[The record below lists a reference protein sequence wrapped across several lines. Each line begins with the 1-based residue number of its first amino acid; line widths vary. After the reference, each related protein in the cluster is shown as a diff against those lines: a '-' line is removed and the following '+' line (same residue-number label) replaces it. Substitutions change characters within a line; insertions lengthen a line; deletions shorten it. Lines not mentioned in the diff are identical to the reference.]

1 METGINITKKDIAW
15 NYISKFFQIGT
26 GLITLPMILHFL
38 TVEEIGMNYLML
50 TVSSI
55 VSLLDFGFGPQFGRN
70 FSYVNSG
77 AQTLLKEGVLEN
89 QKGEIN
95 YHLLSVLLKT
105 AKFVY
110 VRLSLIALLFM
121 LSFGSIYIYYV
132 TKGFS
137 NVSGALPIWLLF
149 SISTFFNIYYSYYNS
164 LLTGSG
170 MIEESAIAT
179 ILSKGVY
186 IVICVIFL
194 LLKFGL
200 YSVIFANFI
209 SPFVQRYYS
218 YRVYYTLDLK
228 SKLTSKIA
236 YKEIK
241 ETYDVIW
248 FNAKKLGINFIG
260 SYAINK
266 FGFFLI
272 GLYLPLTEVGSYGLL
287 MQLANLLLGISMTMF
302 ITYEPK
308 FANYRITGQLNNFK
322 RLISLT
328 TMCYFFVMLIGSL
341 VIIYIAPIVLDL
353 IHSNAKLP
361 LIGICALYLLIIS
374 LEGNHSI
381 FASLIVS
388 KNEVPF
394 VSAALISGGVI
405 AMLSFIVLQYSNWN
419 LWGVVLVQGIVQLC
433 YNNWKWPLWVF
444 KEVNFSVKEYFYFSY
459 EIVNAKIKE
468 YGNKC
473 E

>member
-1 METGINITKKDIAW
+1 MEIGINITKRDIAW

-26 GLITLPMILHFL
+26 GLITLPLILHFL
-38 TVEEIGMNYLML
+38 TAEEIGMNYLML

-55 VSLLDFGFGPQFGRN
+55 VALLDFGFGPQFGRN
-70 FSYVNSG
+70 FSYINSG
-77 AQTLLKEGVLEN
+77 AQALLKEGVLEN

-105 AKFVY
+105 ARFVY
-110 VRLSLIALLFM
+110 VRLSLIALFVM

-137 NVSGALPIWLLF
+137 NVNGALPIWLLF

-179 ILSKGVY
+179 ILSKVTY
-186 IVICVIFL
+186 IVICVIFIL
-194 LLKFGL
+194 LNFGL
-200 YSVIFANFI
+200 YSVALANLI

-218 YRVYYTLDLK
+218 YRVYYTSDLK
-228 SKLTSKIA
+228 LKLTSKIP

-241 ETYDVIW
+241 ETFDVIW
-248 FNAKKLGINFIG
+248 YNAKKLGINFIG

-272 GLYLPLTEVGSYGLL
+272 GLYLPLTDVGAYGLL

-308 FANYRITGQLNNFK
+308 FANYRIIGQLNSLK
-322 RLISLT
+322 KLISLT
-328 TMCYFFVMLIGSL
+328 TMCYFIVMLMGSL
-341 VIIYIAPIVLDL
+341 SVIYIAPLVLDL
-353 IHSNAKLP
+353 IHSNTHLP
-361 LIGICALYLLIIS
+361 HLEICVLYLLVIS

-394 VSAALISGGVI
+394 VSAALISGSII
-405 AMLSFIVLQYSNWN
+405 ALLTFLVLQYTDWN
-419 LWGVVLVQGIVQLC
+419 LLGVVLAQGIVQIC
-433 YNNWKWPLWVF
+433 YNNWKWPLWIF
-444 KEVNFSVKEYFYFSY
+444 KDVNFSMKEYFRLCY
-459 EIVNAKIKE
+459 EIIMEKIAKVWKLI
-468 YGNKC
+468 
-473 E
+473 

>member
-1 METGINITKKDIAW
+1 MENEIKITKKDVAW

-50 TVSSI
+50 TVSSL
-55 VSLLDFGFGPQFGRN
+55 VALLDFGFGPQFGRN

-77 AQTLLKEGVLEN
+77 AQALLKEGIIEN
-89 QKGEIN
+89 QEGKIN

-110 VRLSLIALLFM
+110 VRLSLIVLFVM

-137 NVSGALPIWLLF
+137 NVDGALPIWLLF

-179 ILSKGVY
+179 ILSKGTYV
-186 IVICVIFL
+186 VICVILL

-200 YSVIFANFI
+200 YSVIFANFV

-218 YRVYYTLDLK
+218 CRVYYTNDLK
-228 SKLTSKIA
+228 LKLTSKISN
-236 YKEIK
+236 KEIE
-241 ETYDVIW
+241 ETFDVVW
-248 FNAKKLGINFIG
+248 YNAKKLGVNFIG

-266 FGFFLI
+266 FGFFLV
-272 GLYLPLTEVGSYGLL
+272 GLYLPLKDVGAYGLL
-287 MQLANLLLGISMTMF
+287 QQLTNLLLGISMTMF

-308 FANYRITGQLNNFK
+308 FANYRVTGQIVEFK
-322 RLISLT
+322 KLISLT
-328 TMCYFFVMLIGSL
+328 TICYFVVMLVGSL
-341 VIIYIAPIVLDL
+341 VIIFIAPSALDF
-353 IHSNAKLP
+353 IHSNARLP
-361 LIGICALYLLIIS
+361 LEGICALYLLVIS

-394 VSAALISGGVI
+394 VTAALTSGALI
-405 AMLSFIVLQYSNWN
+405 ALFSFLVLQFTKMD
-419 LWGVVLVQGIVQLC
+419 LWGVILVQGLVQIC
-433 YNNWKWPLWVF
+433 YNNWRWPLWIF
-444 KEVNFSVKEYFYFSY
+444 KEVNFSIKEYFYLSY
-459 EIVNAKIKE
+459 EVINDKLRR
-468 YGNKC
+468 YGDRC
-473 E
+473 